1 MSWTVANCSWRAK
14 IPQGRLRGVDI
25 SGWGCYVFRMSA
37 PGAERFTCDWIFKIL
52 VVLSDG
58 KVVCGCADPYG
69 ERPLGALART
79 PIREIWNS
87 EKVREIREGLN
98 RGYAPFC
105 LPCGLKR
112 PVPAGGRIEQRPVV
126 LQRLPR
132 IFLEPTVLCNL
143 SCDRAVCSQE
153 SGIVR
158 TRSRPSFP
166 LAEYAAL
173 IDEIGPDLVRLDL
186 FNYGDPFV
194 HPQAVEMIEDLKR
207 KFPSVYLYTSTNGL
221 LLTEEKIVRII
232 EAGLDEITFSVDGPD
247 QKTYSRYRRGGDFEK
262 VMRIMGDFV
271 RRRDAT
277 GREVPFVNWRY
288 ILFRWNDSWRK
299 MIKTR
304 RLAYRVGVDRLT
316 WEITDHPP
324 DADSLRYRPG
334 TRGWR
339 RVCHEIW
346 DTSQI
351 GSAIAGRRYAAS
363 LSVGNHRTPIRAKT
377 GGPAIAMVRVRNTG
391 GALWR
396 DRSYSGRRLV
406 RLGAQLFDEDRKLVD
421 LNFARAFLPRP
432 LQGGE
437 SERIGI
443 ELPALEAPGDFWLKF
458 DMVSEGID
466 WFESGGSPVAWSR
479 FRVE

>member
-1 MSWTVANCSWRAK
+1 
-14 IPQGRLRGVDI
+14 
-25 SGWGCYVFRMSA
+25 MSA
-37 PGAERFTCDWIFKIL
+37 TAAERFTCDWIFKIL

-69 ERPLGALART
+69 ERPLGTLERT
-79 PIREIWNS
+79 SIRGIWNS

-112 PVPAGGRIEQRPVV
+112 PVSADGGIEQRPVV

-143 SCDRAVCSQE
+143 SCDRAVCSHE
-153 SGIVR
+153 GGIVH

-173 IDEIGPDLVRLDL
+173 IDEIGPDLVRLDF
-186 FNYGDPFV
+186 FNYGDPFA
-194 HPQAVEMIEDLKR
+194 HPQAVEMIEYLKR

-221 LLTEEKIVRII
+221 LLTEEKIGRLI

-247 QKTYSRYRRGGDFEK
+247 PKTYSRYRRGGDFEK
-262 VMRIMGDFV
+262 VMRIMRDFV

-277 GREVPFVNWRY
+277 AREVPFVNWRY

-299 MIKTR
+299 MRKTR
-304 RLAYRVGVDRLT
+304 RLAFRVGVDRLT

-324 DADSLRYRPG
+324 DAFSLRYRPG

-339 RVCHEIW
+339 RICHEIW

-363 LSVGNHRTPIRAKT
+363 LAIGDHRTPLLAKA
-377 GGPAIAMVRVRNTG
+377 GQPASAVVRVRNTG

-396 DRSYSGRRLV
+396 DRTYSGRRLV
-406 RLGAQLFDEDRKLVD
+406 RLGAQLFDKDRKLLE
-421 LNFARAFLPRP
+421 LNYARAFLPRP
-432 LQGGE
+432 LARGE
-437 SERIGI
+437 TERIVL
-443 ELPALEAPGDFWLKF
+443 ELPPFAAAGDFWLKF

-466 WFESGGSPVAWSR
+466 WFESGGSPVAWRR